1 MATTWIK
8 AVHRTNSGSI
18 SAAIKS
24 TVEYA
29 ENADKTQGGELVAAY
44 ECDPMTAQSEFLLS
58 KRQYE
63 LRTGRNQGQHDVI
76 GYQIRQSFKPGEV
89 TAQQAL
95 DIGCELAMRWTKGKH
110 QFIVAA
116 HTNTDNPHTHIFFNS
131 VTLDHS
137 RKFQD
142 FKRSAI
148 ALRRV
153 SDMICLEN
161 GLSIIE
167 VPGLSKGYNRAEYLG
182 DRKPP
187 TGRDKLREMI
197 DNSLRVGMSFPDLLV
212 ALRKAGCEIKIG
224 KQPSI
229 KPPGSKKFFRLDTV
243 GEDYTEAAIME
254 RLAGRRDVAPRKKSE
269 DDAER
274 KTAEYTA
281 SQKRP
286 SLLIDIQAK
295 IQEGAGDA
303 YVQWMRIFNLKTA
316 AHTLIFLK
324 ENGIDSYDE
333 LIQRYNAVSAEY
345 HPLSSR
351 LKEVEDRQKEITE
364 LQKYI
369 GQYGK
374 TLAAWK
380 RYKKSGYDSALFEAE
395 RADLTLHK
403 AAKKYFDAQGF
414 KGKLPSINT
423 LKAEWGELQK
433 ERRQLSPQY
442 HAAKGNYN
450 PLLMAKSNAEVM
462 LFDEQQQPKKF
473 HNRDTR

>member
-44 ECDPMTAQSEFLLS
+44 ECDPMTAQSEFMLS

-95 DIGCELAMRWTKGKH
+95 DIGCELAMRWTHGKH

-153 SDMICLEN
+153 SDMICVEN
-161 GLSIIE
+161 GLSIIDN
-167 VPGLSKGYNRAEYLG
+167 PGLSKGYNRAEYLG

-187 TGRDKLREMI
+187 TGRDKLRDMI

-243 GEDYTEAAIME
+243 GEDYSQEAIME
-254 RLAGRRDVAPRKKSE
+254 RLAGKRDVVPRKKSE
-269 DDAER
+269 DDSER
-274 KTAEYTA
+274 KAAEYMA
-281 SQKRP
+281 AANQQKRP

-316 AHTLIFLK
+316 PNHT
-324 ENGIDSYDE
+324 
-333 LIQRYNAVSAEY
+333 
-345 HPLSSR
+345 
-351 LKEVEDRQKEITE
+351 
-364 LQKYI
+364 KY
-369 GQYGK
+369 K
-374 TLAAWK
+374 
-380 RYKKSGYDSALFEAE
+380 
-395 RADLTLHK
+395 
-403 AAKKYFDAQGF
+403 
-414 KGKLPSINT
+414 
-423 LKAEWGELQK
+423 
-433 ERRQLSPQY
+433 
-442 HAAKGNYN
+442 
-450 PLLMAKSNAEVM
+450 
-462 LFDEQQQPKKF
+462 
-473 HNRDTR
+473 